1 MQIYNKQ
8 KTVQKNGYFCFP
20 AWLFTSFFSGGFV
33 FLAEN
38 CDKKMKR
45 TRRIMMMKCNKNDEN
60 SWQTSVS
67 LISEFGY
74 LGEHDN
80 QLKNGSKK

>member
-8 KTVQKNGYFCFP
+8 KKVQENGYFCFQ

-45 TRRIMMMKCNKNDEN
+45 TRRIMMMK
-60 SWQTSVS
+60 
-67 LISEFGY
+67 
-74 LGEHDN
+74 
-80 QLKNGSKK
+80 